1 MNILLWIIFGGLAGW
16 LASVIVGNDAGLG
29 IIGNVIVGVIGAFI
43 GGWVSDKIGFGGEPG
58 ADRPTTIV
66 SFFWA
71 VVGAVILLVILNLI
85 F

>member
-16 LASVIVGNDAGLG
+16 LASVIVGGDAGMG
-29 IIGNVIVGVIGAFI
+29 IVANVVVGIVGAFF
-43 GGWVSDKIGFGGEPG
+43 GGWIADQLGAGGTEG
-58 ADRPTTIV
+58 AERPTNLM

-71 VVGAVILLVILNLI
+71 VLGGVALLLILNLL